1 MAKIYLYSLKNGKK
15 DLNYTDSGSEND
27 IKQMLNTVFEEEEF
41 SNENDINDDL
51 SEPQA
56 EVTDRT
62 DERLNIEEMIDLGP
76 WVLIDDSILP
86 TITRKFDNSSDD
98 DEDWDPEDLN

>member
-1 MAKIYLYSLKNGKK
+1 MAKIYLYSLKNSKK

-41 SNENDINDDL
+41 PNDDIDDDL

-56 EVTDRT
+56 EVTQGT
-62 DERLNIEEMIDLGP
+62 DEILNIEEMIDLVP
-76 WVLIDDSILP
+76 WVLIDDSTLP
-86 TITRKFDNSSDD
+86 TITRKFNDSSDD